1 MKNASGKIIYI
12 GKAISLKKRIASYFR
27 TPSSQMSKQEMLM
40 PNVCDIDYILADTE
54 AQALLLEAELI
65 KKHKPKYNV
74 SLRDDKSFPSIAIT
88 NDDFPSV
95 FISRQKMKEKAKYF
109 GPYTNATALKGIL
122 KIIRDIFP
130 FRSCRKLPKK
140 ACLYYYIN
148 LCPAPCISR
157 VEKSKYRRSI
167 KNIILILEGKY
178 ERLLKELTRQMQ
190 ELAKGK
196 RFEEAGVLRD
206 QIMALGSIY
215 SGGQI
220 KTTVGQLQQ
229 LKDILRLTVLPMRIE
244 AFDISNIFGSEAVG
258 SMVSFFQGRPD
269 KSNYRRFRIREFK
282 GIDDYKMLS
291 EITRRR
297 YKRIAEYR
305 IKQPHLILIDGGK
318 GQLSAVKNVLDEL
331 KLKIPVISIAKQ
343 NEEIF
348 VTGRKNSIKL
358 PKHYPAL
365 NLIRRIRDEAHR
377 FALAYHHILRK
388 KNAFKKK

>member
-1 MKNASGKIIYI
+1 
-12 GKAISLKKRIASYFR
+12 
-27 TPSSQMSKQEMLM
+27 
-40 PNVCDIDYILADTE
+40 
-54 AQALLLEAELI
+54 
-65 KKHKPKYNV
+65 
-74 SLRDDKSFPSIAIT
+74 
-88 NDDFPSV
+88 
-95 FISRQKMKEKAKYF
+95 
-109 GPYTNATALKGIL
+109 
-122 KIIRDIFP
+122 
-130 FRSCRKLPKK
+130 
-140 ACLYYYIN
+140 
-148 LCPAPCISR
+148 
-157 VEKSKYRRSI
+157 
-167 KNIILILEGKY
+167 
-178 ERLLKELTRQMQ
+178 MQ